1 MRWANAR
8 SEQRFAAVI
17 AEGESPDGGD
27 ESGGGEI
34 EGRSHGCVEGVDESH
49 GQHGRGSAGDADAK
63 VEDDGVR
70 GDSPGWVKL
79 LGEEGWSGTHNDGE
93 KEGERELRR
102 P

>member
-8 SEQRFAAVI
+8 SEERFAAVV
-17 AEGESPDGGD
+17 AEGQGADGGD

-34 EGRSHGCVEGVDESH
+34 EGRSHGRVEGVDESH
-49 GQHGRGSAGDADAK
+49 GQHGRGSASDADAE

-79 LGEEGWSGTHNDGE
+79 LGEEGRSGTHDDGE